1 MGVHSNRR
9 GSGKWWRTT
18 QPNSEH
24 RTGGDNTIS
33 NLWTKS
39 RRRCNNSNWK
49 IKELFRLS
57 RSIQSNTIHTKQ
69 SRRSLSIFTE
79 LFWTRNDKSNNNS
92 KSNRNRK
99 RNQYNKHLLKLG
111 AVLFTIANPTAV
123 LAENVSATA
132 NPIANS
138 SGSVTNQAIQVLQGP
153 YITNTYGNQIS
164 CQGPTANFTPY
175 IQYSNSWKDPFER
188 HYMQPQYNNSDYT
201 GRTTT
206 TMTSVKNYPWYDGW
220 LRGPNNADG
229 TMGDFI
235 LDDDGNKIPI
245 EENWYND
252 SVKTD
257 ASGNI
262 LTDDDGN
269 PIRYIEDGADMA
281 IEVEVDGPDGVPD
294 NPGQVMW
301 EKPVRTEMSA
311 NNNFNLGLSA
321 TFSLPLDR
329 KLQNLCKEA
338 ATTQIAQQQQ
348 ITANKRLDFEIAR
361 LKNCGELMMAGIM
374 FHPKSPYASICA
386 DVIVTN
392 PPGTLTPHTHD
403 FPRPIFNEDTTQ
415 PNEEGTKQIQ
425 QQTPIEAKGTAED
438 LGTYSIG
445 SPSSSSSSAPSQNL
459 SPEVP
464 SSPDT
469 HSSSTPIES
478 DGKESSQASSG
489 WFRWPFSRQASPP
502 SEVDQPA
509 ALLGGPIQL
518 PPSQSLP

>member
-1 MGVHSNRR
+1 MGVHSNWSRGRQQRR
-9 GSGKWWRTT
+9 RIESDTHYDN
-18 QPNSEH
+18 QCSNSS
-24 RTGGDNTIS
+24 RRNR
-33 NLWTKS
+33 S
-39 RRRCNNSNWK
+39 RRRNRA
-49 IKELFRLS
+49 LRQLLRLT
-57 RSIQSNTIHTKQ
+57 RYDD
-69 SRRSLSIFTE
+69 SRRVYNNQSGSRISIYPE
-79 LFWTRNDKSNNNS
+79 LQWPRAIEPDHNKTCNPDRQ
-92 KSNRNRK
+92 
-99 RNQYNKHLLKLG
+99 RNQYNKYLLKLG
-111 AVLFTIANPTAV
+111 KQLCLLSVLGATVTPAY
-123 LAENVSATA
+123 AENVSATA

-188 HYMQPQYNNSDYT
+188 TYMQPQYNNSDYT

-235 LDDDGNKIPI
+235 LDDDGEKIPI
-245 EENWYND
+245 AENWYND

-262 LTDDDGN
+262 LVDEDGD

-321 TFSLPLDR
+321 TFSLPLDK
-329 KLQNLCKEA
+329 KLQRLCKQA
-338 ATTQIAQQQQ
+338 AQTQINQQLQ

-361 LKNCGELMMAGIM
+361 LKNCGELMKAGIM
-374 FHPKSPYASICA
+374 FHPRSPYASICA
-386 DVIVTN
+386 DVVVTN
-392 PPGTLTPHTHD
+392 PPGTLTPHSHE
-403 FPRPIFNEDTTQ
+403 FPRPTFKEDNTE
-415 PNEEGTKQIQ
+415 NNSNGTKV
-425 QQTPIEAKGTAED
+425 EVNGSAKN

-445 SPSSSSSSAPSQNL
+445 SPLSSSQPSSSSQTVDAASQNL
-459 SPEVP
+459 SPVVP

-469 HSSSTPIES
+469 HLSSPQPES
-478 DGKESSQASSG
+478 SDKESSQASTG

-502 SEVDQPA
+502 VEEDQPA